1 MQNVCPTAPQ
11 ENCKC
16 SGKGLI
22 TVAPSWV
29 KYASISLGNGS
40 RPLSNKND
48 HNGPQA
54 IQPVFHRTKRLPN
67 ANDLWHTA
75 TDNCVHFEIINEIKS
90 GNFVHANASKNST
103 QSKYAIFGEKKCNDG
118 KKKLRQKKLVQ
129 GKTEPKMSIFQSK
142 KTFPAKKII
151 KKSSDK
157 NTQKKTQKLQ
167 KEKCKKNTL
176 YFPLQTCGNW
186 ENEIKLYGPYFFTLR
201 LMRPK
206 IRRLSTALISG
217 GSVSWTST
225 VKLAAGAHS

>member
-142 KTFPAKKII
+142 KTFPAKKKI
-151 KKSSDK
+151 KKSSEK
-157 NTQKKTQKLQ
+157 NTHKKKKRKNCKKKNAKKTRCISP
-167 KEKCKKNTL
+167 CKHVGTGRTKSN
-176 YFPLQTCGNW
+176 
-186 ENEIKLYGPYFFTLR
+186 FTDH
-201 LMRPK
+201 
-206 IRRLSTALISG
+206 
-217 GSVSWTST
+217 TSSHC
-225 VKLAAGAHS
+225 A